1 MKLRTKKVIAKEI
14 LYFFIGIVIII
25 LFWSSIKIR
34 NYYYE
39 NKVISSNTKI
49 SDLQSTIYKLEN
61 LNDLLIIPS
70 KRNVF
75 NNNIEILKRN
85 NSTEQEIILM
95 TKEFKDK
102 FSIESVLKKYVDTAN
117 NPKYNSDFEV
127 INSLF
132 PELNGYDN
140 TLLKS
145 YVATANNE
153 NYNSN
158 FVIIN
163 SKFPEFFN
171 EQIKIDKL
179 KNIKKTETDKRN
191 KTKLKIV
198 NRDEIIQ
205 IITNLS
211 IVIMG
216 LLYPIRIVFISV
228 IWAIKIIKTS

>member
-1 MKLRTKKVIAKEI
+1 MNLRTKKVIAKEI
-14 LYFFIGIVIII
+14 LYFFISVVIII
-25 LFWSSIKIR
+25 IFWSSIKVR
-34 NYYYE
+34 NYYYQ
-39 NKVISSNTKI
+39 NKVNSSNTKI
-49 SDLQSTIYKLEN
+49 SDLQSKIDKLE
-61 LNDLLIIPS
+61 NDLLIIPS
-70 KRNVF
+70 KRNVL
-75 NNNIEILKRN
+75 NKNIEILKRN
-85 NSTEQEIILM
+85 NSTAQEIILM

-127 INSLF
+127 INNLF

-216 LLYPIRIVFISV
+216 FLYPIRIVFISV
-228 IWAIKIIKTS
+228 KWAIKILKIN

>member
-1 MKLRTKKVIAKEI
+1 MNLRTKKVIAKEI
-14 LYFFIGIVIII
+14 LYFFIGIVIIV
-25 LFWSSIKIR
+25 LFWSSIKGR
-34 NYYYE
+34 NYYFQ
-39 NKVISSNTKI
+39 NKVNSSNTKI
-49 SDLQSTIYKLEN
+49 SDLQSKLDKLEFQ
-61 LNDLLIIPS
+61 NDLLIIPS

-75 NNNIEILKRN
+75 NKNIEILKRN
-85 NSTEQEIILM
+85 NSTEEEIILM

-102 FSIESVLKKYVDTAN
+102 FSIESVLKKFVDTAN
-117 NPKYNSDFEV
+117 NPKYKSDFGV

-140 TLLKS
+140 TLLES

-211 IVIMG
+211 IVILG

-228 IWAIKIIKTS
+228 KWAIKIIKTS

>member
-1 MKLRTKKVIAKEI
+1 M
-14 LYFFIGIVIII
+14 
-25 LFWSSIKIR
+25 
-34 NYYYE
+34 
-39 NKVISSNTKI
+39 
-49 SDLQSTIYKLEN
+49 
-61 LNDLLIIPS
+61 
-70 KRNVF
+70 
-75 NNNIEILKRN
+75 
-85 NSTEQEIILM
+85 
-95 TKEFKDK
+95 
-102 FSIESVLKKYVDTAN
+102 
-117 NPKYNSDFEV
+117 
-127 INSLF
+127 
-132 PELNGYDN
+132 
-140 TLLKS
+140 S

>member
-39 NKVISSNTKI
+39 NKVLSSNTKI

-75 NNNIEILKRN
+75 NKNIEILKRN

-102 FSIESVLKKYVDTAN
+102 FSIESV
-117 NPKYNSDFEV
+117 
-127 INSLF
+127 
-132 PELNGYDN
+132 
-140 TLLKS
+140 
-145 YVATANNE
+145 
-153 NYNSN
+153 
-158 FVIIN
+158 
-163 SKFPEFFN
+163 
-171 EQIKIDKL
+171 
-179 KNIKKTETDKRN
+179 
-191 KTKLKIV
+191 
-198 NRDEIIQ
+198 
-205 IITNLS
+205 
-211 IVIMG
+211 
-216 LLYPIRIVFISV
+216 
-228 IWAIKIIKTS
+228 

>member
-1 MKLRTKKVIAKEI
+1 M
-14 LYFFIGIVIII
+14 
-25 LFWSSIKIR
+25 
-34 NYYYE
+34 
-39 NKVISSNTKI
+39 
-49 SDLQSTIYKLEN
+49 
-61 LNDLLIIPS
+61 
-70 KRNVF
+70 
-75 NNNIEILKRN
+75 
-85 NSTEQEIILM
+85 
-95 TKEFKDK
+95 
-102 FSIESVLKKYVDTAN
+102 
-117 NPKYNSDFEV
+117 
-127 INSLF
+127 
-132 PELNGYDN
+132 
-140 TLLKS
+140 S

-228 IWAIKIIKTS
+228 KWAIKIIKTS